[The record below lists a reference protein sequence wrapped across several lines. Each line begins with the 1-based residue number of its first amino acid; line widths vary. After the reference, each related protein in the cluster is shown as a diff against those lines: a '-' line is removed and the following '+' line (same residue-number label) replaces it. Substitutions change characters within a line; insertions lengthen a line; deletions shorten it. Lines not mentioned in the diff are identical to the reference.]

1 MQGVLALKNWII
13 EHKCQVVAC
22 ESANN
27 FWYHIYDSLCDH
39 ITVIVSN
46 AHDM

>member
-27 FWYHIYDSLCDH
+27 FWYYIYDSLCDH